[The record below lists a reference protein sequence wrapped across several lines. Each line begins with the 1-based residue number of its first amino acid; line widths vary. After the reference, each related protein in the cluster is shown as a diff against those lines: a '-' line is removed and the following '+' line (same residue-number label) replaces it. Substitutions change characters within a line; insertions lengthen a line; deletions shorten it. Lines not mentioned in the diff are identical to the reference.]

1 MAETSS
7 LLLSLSD
14 LQWPIH
20 WSSIMVPVAMNR
32 MKPLSEKSISRNL
45 STTAPMRWPARRPEW
60 DMDRRG
66 GNTIFTCPYGNAYD
80 QISHE
85 RSIHHHC
92 LADEGQVRYGLD
104 QYNARHDEG
113 LGGELRTRCSDNIRQ
128 RDIYIQICIFTDGHD
143 SETNRRV
150 AHTDSSE
157 TKVDNIR
164 HRTSI
169 SGL

>member
-1 MAETSS
+1 MAHPLVQHNGARGDEQDEAAEREEYIEKLVHHSS
-7 LLLSLSD
+7 
-14 LQWPIH
+14 H
-20 WSSIMVPVAMNR
+20 EMTCKKAGMGHG
-32 MKPLSEKSISRNL
+32 
-45 STTAPMRWPARRPEW
+45 STR
-60 DMDRRG
+60 